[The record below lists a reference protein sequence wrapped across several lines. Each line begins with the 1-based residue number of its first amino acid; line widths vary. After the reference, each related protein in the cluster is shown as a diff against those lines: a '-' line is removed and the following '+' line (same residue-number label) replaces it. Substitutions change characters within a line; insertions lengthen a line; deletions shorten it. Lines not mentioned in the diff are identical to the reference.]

1 MKITRH
7 QFVTREKLGLAR
19 DLRKRMTP
27 NEKILWGALRAD
39 SLNHL
44 HFRRQQVIAGYVVD
58 FYCATAKLA
67 IEIDGDAHLLAIE
80 YDAIRDRAL
89 ADMGIRTLRIR
100 NQEVDDDLDKV
111 LKTIADQTSPLFPLP
126 SGEGNQHKKESER

>member
-1 MKITRH
+1 MKITRN
-7 QFVTREKLGLAR
+7 QFVTHEKLELAR

-27 NEKILWGALRAD
+27 HEKIVWGALRKDA
-39 SLNHL
+39 LNHL

-58 FYCATAKLA
+58 FYCASAKLA

-89 ADMGIRTLRIR
+89 AEMGITTIRIR
-100 NQEVDDDLDKV
+100 NQDVDEDLGKV
-111 LKTIADQTSPLFPLP
+111 LKTIADQTSPLAPLP
-126 SGEGNQHKKESER
+126 SGEGNQHKK